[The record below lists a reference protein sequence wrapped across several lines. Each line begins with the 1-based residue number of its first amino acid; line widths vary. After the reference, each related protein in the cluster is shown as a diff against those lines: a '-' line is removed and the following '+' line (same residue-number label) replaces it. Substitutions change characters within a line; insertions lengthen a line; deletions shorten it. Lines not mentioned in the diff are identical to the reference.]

1 MKDFLQ
7 KIYGRFSNDIGIDL
21 GTANTLV
28 YLAGKGIVVNE
39 PSVVAVNE
47 KTGRVVAV
55 GREAKE
61 MLGRTPAHI
70 KAVRPL
76 VDGVISD
83 FEVTEEM
90 ISYLVRKAEEFSKKT
105 LGPRVVVG
113 VPSGVTNVEVRA
125 VRDATRNAG
134 AREVYIVEEPM
145 AGAIGIRLPIHE
157 PIGSMI
163 IDIGGGTTDI
173 AVISLGGIVRSK
185 NIKIAGDKLNNDIIS
200 YIRNEFK
207 ILIGEKT
214 AEEIKIAVGAVMP
227 REALETPIRGRDLI
241 TGLPREVIITDSDI
255 REAIGPSID
264 ILVEATREVLETTPP
279 EILSDVMR
287 RGAYLVGG
295 GALIK
300 GIDELIS
307 HTLQIPVHIADDP
320 LTALDNVILTPHW
333 LPSTHRAVR
342 LIGTA
347 MGDGILRAARGQVP
361 ENVVNPGVL
370 KRPGFRSKLERFAV
384 NC

>member
-1 MKDFLQ
+1 MKEFKE
-7 KIYGRFSNDIGIDL
+7 KIYKYLSNDIGIDL

-28 YLAGKGIVVNE
+28 YLKGHGIVVTE
-39 PSVVAVNE
+39 PSVVAVNQ

-55 GREAKE
+55 GSVAKD
-61 MLGRTPAHI
+61 MLGRTPPHI
-70 KAVRPL
+70 IAVRPL

-90 ISYLVRKAEEFSKKT
+90 ISYLVKKAEQYSKKI

-113 VPSGVTNVEVRA
+113 VPSGVTNVEIRA

-157 PIGSMI
+157 PVGSMI

-173 AVISLGGIVRSK
+173 AIISLGGIVRSK
-185 NIKIAGDKLNNDIIS
+185 NLKVAGDRLNNDIIS

-214 AEEIKIAVGAVMP
+214 AEHVKISVGALIVKGS
-227 REALETPIRGRDLI
+227 LETTIRGRDLI
-241 TGLPREVIITDSDI
+241 TGLPREVVITDSDV
-255 REAIGPSID
+255 REAISSSID
-264 ILVEATREVLETTPP
+264 TLVQSAKEILETTPP
-279 EILSDVMR
+279 EILADVMN
-287 RGAYLVGG
+287 RGVHLVGG

-300 GIDELIS
+300 GLDVLLAEALK
-307 HTLQIPVHIADDP
+307 LPVYIAEDP
-320 LTALDNVILTPHW
+320 LTAI
-333 LPSTHRAVR
+333 
-342 LIGTA
+342 
-347 MGDGILRAARGQVP
+347 ARGTGIIL
-361 ENVVNPGVL
+361 EDLEKYKDVL
-370 KRPGFRSKLERFAV
+370 IQNEDELRTQK
-384 NC
+384 

>member
-1 MKDFLQ
+1 MTFKEKKDQLF
-7 KIYGRFSNDIGIDL
+7 GRFSNDIGIDL

-28 YLAGKGIVVNE
+28 YVRGKGIVVNE
-39 PSVVAVNE
+39 PSVVAVNQ
-47 KTGRVVAV
+47 KTGQIVAV
-55 GREAKE
+55 GQVAKD
-61 MLGRTPAHI
+61 MLGRTPTHI
-70 KAVRPL
+70 TAVRPL

-90 ISYLVRKAEEFSKKT
+90 LSYLMRRAGEYMPKKF

-134 AREVYIVEEPM
+134 AREVYIVEQPM

-157 PIGSMI
+157 PVGSMI

-185 NIKIAGDKLNNDIIS
+185 NLKIAGDKLNNDIIS

-207 ILIGEKT
+207 ILIGETT
-214 AEEIKIAVGAVMP
+214 AEQVKKNVGAVVQGEP
-227 REALETPIRGRDLI
+227 LETTIRGRDLI

-255 REAIGPSID
+255 REAIGQSID
-264 ILVEATREVLETTPP
+264 VLLDATREVLETTPP
-279 EILSDVMR
+279 EILADVMK
-287 RGAYLVGG
+287 RGIHLVGG

-300 GIDELIS
+300 GLDALLYE
-307 HTLQIPVHIADDP
+307 TLNIPITIAEDP
-320 LTALDNVILTPHW
+320 LTAIARGAGIILEDLEKYRSVLIESEDD
-333 LPSTHRAVR
+333 LPS
-342 LIGTA
+342 
-347 MGDGILRAARGQVP
+347 
-361 ENVVNPGVL
+361 N
-370 KRPGFRSKLERFAV
+370 S
-384 NC
+384 